1 MKQVAEFVAV
11 IAIAFGIS
19 GCAAAPQ
26 KVVVQKV
33 DVPVPVQVPC
43 PAPKLPPKP
52 ALLPVSGTPEQ
63 IMRALVADL
72 AIVMG
77 DDDQVRALS
86 GAAAAQPKG
95 R

>member
-1 MKQVAEFVAV
+1 MRRALIVLSLALA
-11 IAIAFGIS
+11 
-19 GCAAAPQ
+19 GCAAAPPT
-26 KVVVQKV
+26 VDVQKINI
-33 DVPVPVQVPC
+33 PVPVQVPC

-52 ALLPVSGTPEQ
+52 ALLPVQGTPAQ

-86 GAAAAQPKG
+86 